1 MLWGFWQL
9 SSLYA
14 TTCPSL
20 VRSFF
25 HVSHV
30 PSMCLTLMFPR
41 SFYKNSP
48 KTATTTISHMFHVR
62 YCPTAF
68 YNHWGDLTL
77 MFPRSFYKNS
87 PRTATT
93 TISHMSHV
101 RYCPTA
107 FYNHWSNLTLMFPRS
122 FFKNSPKTACYNNY
136 LPHVFMWLI
145 HLTYHVP
152 LSLNPAIIHMG
163 FLF

>member
-68 YNHWGDLTL
+68 YNHWGNLTL

-87 PRTATT
+87 P
-93 TISHMSHV
+93 
-101 RYCPTA
+101 
-107 FYNHWSNLTLMFPRS
+107 
-122 FFKNSPKTACYNNY
+122 KTACINNY

-152 LSLNPAIIHMG
+152 LSLNPGCLLRKKHYFCVLNKYCKSEKSKNLAELVLATTINRDEMYWRTTP
-163 FLF
+163 LSL

>member
-68 YNHWGDLTL
+68 YNHWGNLTL

-87 PRTATT
+87 P
-93 TISHMSHV
+93 
-101 RYCPTA
+101 
-107 FYNHWSNLTLMFPRS
+107 
-122 FFKNSPKTACYNNY
+122 KTACINNY

-152 LSLNPAIIHMG
+152 LSLNPGCLLRKKHY
-163 FLF
+163 FCVLNKYCKSPTRWLVQW